1 MAFDAYD
8 RSLDLLRALRP
19 LFPKVLAQDG
29 ELEEQM
35 KRAARNVLLNIAEA
49 RRRKG
54 RDRANR
60 FRWALSEANEVT
72 GALDA
77 AVVLGYLEPAQ
88 VALPLELADRIRAMT
103 LRLSRT

>member
-35 KRAARNVLLNIAEA
+35 KRAARNVLLNI
-49 RRRKG
+49 
-54 RDRANR
+54 N
-60 FRWALSEANEVT
+60 
-72 GALDA
+72 
-77 AVVLGYLEPAQ
+77 
-88 VALPLELADRIRAMT
+88 
-103 LRLSRT
+103 